1 VRKGLVVTILG
12 LLVVFLMHSFPAE
25 ASVRKLP
32 SFRLYTLRG
41 EEIPFRPSS
50 LAILFFLDPECLFCL
65 AELVQLYE
73 RIENFG
79 GKVLLYPVC
88 LQCDF
93 RDAKRLEDSLGG
105 KYTIY
110 LAHPLL
116 PALLGVWET
125 PALFL
130 VNAEGRVLYQA
141 RGEVAWDDLQS
152 LLSAKNNG
160 RGPSRPKKDSC
171 IIGLCS

>member
-1 VRKGLVVTILG
+1 MKNTLGVTILVF
-12 LLVVFLMHSFPAE
+12 LVVSFLYSSPAE

-32 SFRLYTLRG
+32 AFRLYTLRG
-41 EEIPFRPSS
+41 EEILFRPSS
-50 LAILFFLDPECLFCL
+50 PAILFFLDPECFSCL
-65 AELVQLYE
+65 VELTQLYE
-73 RIENFG
+73 RTENLG

-88 LQCDF
+88 LRCDF
-93 RDAKRLEDSLGG
+93 RDAQRLEDSLGG

-116 PALLGVWET
+116 PALLGIWET

-141 RGEVAWDDLQS
+141 KGEIVWDDFQS
-152 LLSAKNNG
+152 FLTKNNK
-160 RGPSRPKKDSC
+160 RGPSKQKKDSC
-171 IIGLCS
+171 AIGLCS

>member
-1 VRKGLVVTILG
+1 VKNILGVTVLG
-12 LLVVFLMHSFPAE
+12 LLAALFLCLFPAE

-41 EEIPFRPSS
+41 EETPFRPSS
-50 LAILFFLDPECLFCL
+50 LAILFFLDPRCFSCL

-73 RIENFG
+73 RMENLE

-93 RDAKRLEDSLGG
+93 RDAQRLEDSLGG

-116 PALLGVWET
+116 PALLGIWET

-130 VNAEGRVLYQA
+130 VNTEGRVLYQA

-152 LLSAKNNG
+152 FLVKKNTH
-160 RGPSRPKKDSC
+160 GPSRSKKDSC
-171 IIGLCS
+171 VIGLCS

>member
-1 VRKGLVVTILG
+1 MKKGLVVTILG
-12 LLVVFLMHSFPAE
+12 LLVVLLMRSFPAE

-41 EEIPFRPSS
+41 EEIPFRPPS

-65 AELVQLYE
+65 AELVKLYE
-73 RIENFG
+73 RTEDLG

-88 LQCDF
+88 LRCDF

-105 KYTIY
+105 KHTIY

-116 PALLGVWET
+116 PALLGIWET
-125 PALFL
+125 PVLFL
-130 VNAEGRVLYQA
+130 VNTEGRVLYQA
-141 RGEVAWDDLQS
+141 KGEIAWDDLQS
-152 LLSAKNNG
+152 LLSAKNNE
-160 RGPSRPKKDSC
+160 RGPSRQKKDSC
-171 IIGLCS
+171 VIGLCS

>member
-1 VRKGLVVTILG
+1 MRKGLVVTILG
-12 LLVVFLMHSFPAE
+12 LLVVFLMRSFPAE

-116 PALLGVWET
+116 PALLGIWET

-130 VNAEGRVLYQA
+130 VNTESRVLYQA
-141 RGEVAWDDLQS
+141 KGEIAWDDLQF
-152 LLSAKNNG
+152 LLSARNNE
-160 RGPSRPKKDSC
+160 RGPSRQKKNSC
-171 IIGLCS
+171 VIGLCS